1 MAKGL
6 LVDFGG
12 VLTTSVIDAFESF
25 ARGEGL
31 DPTELAALMREA
43 MREPD
48 SFFLRVERGHID
60 TPDFEIAFAEA
71 IERKLGVAV
80 PAAGLKSRLFAA
92 SLPSE
97 PMLNAL
103 RRARAGGV
111 RTALVS
117 NSWGVTEGGYPVHQF
132 DELFDVTIISGEVG
146 LRKPEP
152 EIYLMAAE
160 RIELEPEDCVFVD
173 DFAVNVDGAVAT
185 GMSGVHH
192 RDADTTIE
200 ALESFLGVP
209 LR

>member
-1 MAKGL
+1 MGKGL

-12 VLTTSVIDAFESF
+12 VLTTSVLDAFAAF

-31 DPTELAALMREA
+31 DPATLGAHMRRA
-43 MREPD
+43 MHEPD

-60 TPDFEIAFAEA
+60 TAEFEAAFADA
-71 IERKLGVAV
+71 IRTWMGVEV
-80 PAAGLKSRLFAA
+80 VAAGLKSRLFADSA
-92 SLPSE
+92 PSE
-97 PMLNAL
+97 PMLDAL

-132 DELFDVTIISGEVG
+132 DELFDATVISGEVG

-152 EIYLMAAE
+152 EIYLLAA
-160 RIELEPEDCVFVD
+160 RQIDVAPEECIFVD
-173 DFAVNVDGAVAT
+173 DFAINVEGAIAT

-192 RDADTTIE
+192 RDPHETLE
-200 ALESFLGVP
+200 ALEAFLGVP